1 MPDLSLMHYRL
12 LPPRQNFALLR
23 FAADSPLDLFLRFL
37 PSNFLRRI
45 LDAVPHGH
53 WSYNEGGRI
62 HTVDP
67 TLRKAYTNL
76 AIYLRLIFRSHD
88 ENHVGDDFTTRSD
101 AVRLAKQHFTA
112 EFPDIQFPSCHISD
126 IMFAN
131 VHITGAFFAELENF
145 NSVLS
150 ELGAFVA
157 GDEKLL
163 HFTGNGVHVM
173 SVKSKPD
180 RIGLWYYELAVKL
193 ECGAIFVIYIR
204 MNNSNDFEGVHIPV
218 DAVVRDW
225 VDAIQHGGQREV
237 DPNILLSF
245 DNYYMSN
252 ASRLLLLERNQR
264 FAGACKKTTFQD
276 LSDESE

>member
-1 MPDLSLMHYRL
+1 MKTTSAM
-12 LPPRQNFALLR
+12 
-23 FAADSPLDLFLRFL
+23 
-37 PSNFLRRI
+37 
-45 LDAVPHGH
+45 
-53 WSYNEGGRI
+53 
-62 HTVDP
+62 
-67 TLRKAYTNL
+67 TLQ
-76 AIYLRLIFRSHD
+76 
-88 ENHVGDDFTTRSD
+88 RSD

-131 VHITGAFFAELENF
+131 VHITGAVFAELSENF